1 MRNPKTLADFDQGA
15 AKPIGSLDGS
25 HGSAVAAAE
34 RIEGV
39 ALDYIMAGFRF
50 WFCDWLGSAGLGR
63 WGLDATGGFDSIFSL
78 EANTG
83 RGFVTGLFGRGE
95 TGEDGLAFS
104 RLEVLL
110 ATTCRAQFRCRAGLS
125 AQASM

>member
-1 MRNPKTLADFDQGA
+1 MTTVWR
-15 AKPIGSLDGS
+15 
-25 HGSAVAAAE
+25 V
-34 RIEGV
+34 
-39 ALDYIMAGFRF
+39 AGFGF
-50 WFCDWLGSAGLGR
+50 ATGFATGLGVAGLGR
-63 WGLDATGGFDSIFSL
+63 WGLDATGGFDSIFCL
-78 EANTG
+78 EATTG
-83 RGFVTGLFGRGE
+83 RGFDTGLFGRGE